1 MEYTTVAISTGG
13 KIRRNGDSFLGYF
26 DSSETQVLTGFF
38 TLKKLT
44 TETYLQAIESS
55 QQILREVLRTEGTE
69 AMELTNIR
77 RLVASYDMG
86 KLTRDS
92 ALCSNVFR

>member
-1 MEYTTVAISTGG
+1 MAKRGFFYT
-13 KIRRNGDSFLGYF
+13 GYF
-26 DSSETQVLTGFF
+26 DCSETQVLTDFF
-38 TLKKLT
+38 TLKKLR

-55 QQILREVLRTEGTE
+55 QQVLREVLRTEGTE